1 MLLTPLM
8 NGQAFLRP
16 HTHTRHKPD
25 SQSNPGRPSEQ
36 ALAGA
41 RHGGGQ
47 WAHPRR
53 RAHGGHTLSTQA
65 SPLTLSGQASV
76 CFPFKSTTER
86 TPTCFLNKAGIT
98 GLWKVCQTLKAYDV
112 CVCAC
117 DLQLCFFHFSF
128 IAAENWSHA
137 DKHQGENKNHNVNEL
152 RDPPFWTQSA

>member
-8 NGQAFLRP
+8 SGQALLRP
-16 HTHTRHKPD
+16 HTQTTQAWLSVKP
-25 SQSNPGRPSEQ
+25 RPSIR
-36 ALAGA
+36 AGSCWS
-41 RHGGGQ
+41 
-47 WAHPRR
+47 WAWR
-53 RAHGGHTLSTQA
+53 RAVGPPPAQGSRRPHTLTQA

-86 TPTCFLNKAGIT
+86 TPTRFLNKAGIT

-112 CVCAC
+112 CVCVC

-128 IAAENWSHA
+128 TAAENWSHA